1 MSLVE
6 LKSGLHLFIDNI
18 QDDELLQLYY
28 NLLQREVTK
37 KEVWEELSEA
47 EKNAIDESLKDVEA
61 GRFVTNDSVMTA
73 VNEIINA

>member
-37 KEVWEELSEA
+37 KEVWEGLSEA

-73 VNEIINA
+73 VNEIINT